1 MRKIILASS
10 SPRRHELL
18 ELLQIKHEIIP
29 CKENEQE
36 INNSIEN
43 KKKFEQTMAGS
54 LEEQLLTVASG
65 KVFCV
70 EKSLT
75 SKEYIDAVIIGADTI
90 VVFESEIIGKPN
102 DATDAFQML
111 KKITGHVHD
120 VYTGLCLFDRKKD
133 KLITGIEKTIVQMK
147 KCSDEEIQAYI
158 SSENVLDKAGAYA
171 IQGIGAALIEG
182 ISGCYYNVMGLPLHR
197 LIMMLKEIG
206 INYFGE
212 IISFDL
218 PEK

>member
-1 MRKIILASS
+1 
-10 SPRRHELL
+10 
-18 ELLQIKHEIIP
+18 
-29 CKENEQE
+29 
-36 INNSIEN
+36 
-43 KKKFEQTMAGS
+43 
-54 LEEQLLTVASG
+54 
-65 KVFCV
+65 
-70 EKSLT
+70 
-75 SKEYIDAVIIGADTI
+75 
-90 VVFESEIIGKPN
+90 
-102 DATDAFQML
+102 
-111 KKITGHVHD
+111 
-120 VYTGLCLFDRKKD
+120 
-133 KLITGIEKTIVQMK
+133 MK